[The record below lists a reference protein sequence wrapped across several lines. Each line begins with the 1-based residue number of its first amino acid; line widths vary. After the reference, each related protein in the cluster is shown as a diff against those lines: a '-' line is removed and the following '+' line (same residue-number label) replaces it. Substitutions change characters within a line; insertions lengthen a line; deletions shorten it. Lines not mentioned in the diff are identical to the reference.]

1 MTETVDVDEVRA
13 LEAGGKPR
21 KLIKCLKDTDPAVRR
36 AAAEA
41 LGRLRERGA
50 IIDLT
55 ERLTLDKEPLVRAA
69 AAAALGRIGG
79 AAVRLHAEPRLTGS
93 AYGDPDPAVRASA
106 IEALDRIRR

>member
-1 MTETVDVDEVRA
+1 MDVDGVRT

-21 KLIKCLKDTDPAVRR
+21 RLIKCLKDADPAVRR

-41 LGRLRERGA
+41 LGRLQARTA
-50 IIDLT
+50 IIELT

-69 AAAALGRIGG
+69 AAAALGHIGG

-106 IEALDRIRR
+106 TEALGRIRG